1 MKPRSFRLRLALQ
14 FSALMTVTF
23 VGIGAGAVLLLRR
36 ALTAQLDGTLLRLA
50 SIEAAAVS
58 DAPDSA
64 VHFHE
69 GVFTAPRSEGA
80 TELERYAQIWRDDG
94 IAVLRSQSLGTRD
107 LPRDSLAFAAA
118 RQGEITLA
126 TTEWHGERLRTV
138 FYPLG
143 LLAPAHRAH
152 ILQVAAPLRPVQ
164 SVLSTLGRLLLGL
177 GLIVLAL
184 TFFGG
189 WMLAG
194 RAVRPARE
202 IAEQAEAITAGSL
215 AARIQAH
222 ADTTEY
228 ERLVAVLNGMLERL
242 DSAFAAQ
249 QRFVADAG
257 HEIRHPVA
265 VLRAALE
272 LALRR
277 ERSPEEYRRAIEDA
291 AGQADRIGV
300 LAEGLLTLARAD
312 AGVLRPERTRQDLGE
327 LARSAARR
335 FDTVA
340 ANRGITLTVRA
351 APVLASVDAELVDR
365 VLDNLLDNALK
376 FTPAGGVVEVVVER
390 DGGHAFVHVADT
402 GPGVPVEYRS
412 RLFERFFRADASR
425 SPEGGAGLG
434 LAIAKGIAEAHGGDV
449 LYQPREPTGSC
460 FTLRLPLSWI
470 PV

>member
-1 MKPRSFRLRLALQ
+1 
-14 FSALMTVTF
+14 
-23 VGIGAGAVLLLRR
+23 
-36 ALTAQLDGTLLRLA
+36 
-50 SIEAAAVS
+50 
-58 DAPDSA
+58 
-64 VHFHE
+64 
-69 GVFTAPRSEGA
+69 
-80 TELERYAQIWRDDG
+80 
-94 IAVLRSQSLGTRD
+94 
-107 LPRDSLAFAAA
+107 
-118 RQGEITLA
+118 
-126 TTEWHGERLRTV
+126 
-138 FYPLG
+138 
-143 LLAPAHRAH
+143 
-152 ILQVAAPLRPVQ
+152 
-164 SVLSTLGRLLLGL
+164 
-177 GLIVLAL
+177 
-184 TFFGG
+184 
-189 WMLAG
+189 MLAG

-351 APVLASVDAELVDR
+351 APVLASVDVELVDR

>member
-1 MKPRSFRLRLALQ
+1 MKARSFRLHLALQ
-14 FSALMTVTF
+14 FSTLMTLTF
-23 VGIGAGAVLLLRR
+23 VGIGAVAVLLLHR
-36 ALTAQLDGTLLRLA
+36 AFTAQLDGTLLRLA

-58 DAPDSA
+58 DSPDST

-80 TELERYAQIWRDDG
+80 AELERYAQIWHDDG

-118 RQGEITLA
+118 QRGEVTLA
-126 TTEWHGERLRTV
+126 AAEWHGERLRTV

-143 LLAPAHRAH
+143 LVGPAHQVH

-164 SVLSTLGRLLLGL
+164 SVLSTLVRLLLGL
-177 GLIVLAL
+177 GLVVLAL

-194 RAVRPARE
+194 RAVRPAHD
-202 IAEQAEAITAGSL
+202 IAEQAQAITAGSL

-222 ADTTEY
+222 ADTAEY

-242 DSAFAAQ
+242 ESAFAAQ

-277 ERSPEEYRRAIEDA
+277 ERSPGEYRRAIEEA
-291 AGQADRIGV
+291 ADQADRVGA

-312 AGVLRPERTRQDLGE
+312 AGALIPERTRQDLGE
-327 LARSAARR
+327 LAESAARR

-340 ANRGITLTVRA
+340 ASRGVALAVRA
-351 APVLASVDAELVDR
+351 APVPGSVDVELIHR

-390 DGGHAFVHVADT
+390 GGGHALVQVTDT
-402 GPGVPVEYRS
+402 GPGVPVEYRA
-412 RLFERFFRADASR
+412 RLFQRFFRADASR

-434 LAIAKGIAEAHGGDV
+434 LAIAKSIAEAHGGNV
-449 LYQPREPTGSC
+449 LYQPREPAGSC
-460 FTLRLPLSWI
+460 FTLRLPLS
-470 PV
+470 